1 LATKPCGTRSRA
13 SASGADAA
21 SAAGVALAAALGDAL
36 LGDALLGGAL
46 LDGVLLDVVFL
57 DAAVLGDPLGSGV
70 AISRACGL
78 DADDAGVALT
88 SEPGGKAC
96 TGGCAPMFP
105 LAHAAAAT
113 ASNAAPAS
121 ERTRKWLSVW
131 R

>member
-1 LATKPCGTRSRA
+1 LATKPGGTRSRA

-21 SAAGVALAAALGDAL
+21 SAAGVALAAA